1 MSVIELTTNRLK
13 LRLFQEEEA
22 EHIAA
27 LCNNYAIYR
36 STLTMPY
43 PYTVDDAR
51 LWMKNHQENIEQE
64 KRYELAVT
72 CRKSGMLY
80 GAIMLNP
87 NYQHKHGEMAYWI
100 GEPYWGKGY
109 GTEAL
114 RAMID
119 FAFTEKNLHRVYA
132 RYFKSNPASGRV
144 MEKAGMTKEGI
155 LKNHVSKE
163 GAFEDLVYYG
173 MVNPTCTT

>member
-51 LWMKNHQENIEQE
+51 LWMKNHRKNIEQD

-72 CRKSGMLY
+72 CQKKWHALWCDYVKSELS
-80 GAIMLNP
+80 A
-87 NYQHKHGEMAYWI
+87 QA
-100 GEPYWGKGY
+100 WG
-109 GTEAL
+109 
-114 RAMID
+114 D
-119 FAFTEKNLHRVYA
+119 
-132 RYFKSNPASGRV
+132 
-144 MEKAGMTKEGI
+144 GI
-155 LKNHVSKE
+155 L
-163 GAFEDLVYYG
+163 DW
-173 MVNPTCTT
+173 